1 MMINKIN
8 IINKNLENL
17 YALKDDIY
25 MNIGLNNSL
34 ELPVQENTDD
44 LNRCLQDTNDKID
57 ALNQELNRV
66 LLEGK

>member
-1 MMINKIN
+1 MINKIN